1 MVEAD
6 PDVAAAMDILGFA
19 LYHENNGIATADD
32 SVDAAAGQKRP
43 REEEPK
49 LVEGSESD
57 ENDARRRR
65 VDGEEGGESAP
76 TAAGNTLA
84 DVKAAVYGEVS
95 RTIED
100 SVSIDD
106 LCVEVDDRALVLQ
119 AVQSLEEDGKVM
131 QSDGEVY
138 LID

>member
-1 MVEAD
+1 
-6 PDVAAAMDILGFA
+6 MDILGFA

-57 ENDARRRR
+57 ENDAQRRR
-65 VDGEEGGESAP
+65 VDGEEGDESAP
-76 TAAGNTLA
+76 AAGSTLA
-84 DVKAAVYGEVS
+84 DVMAAVYGEVS

-106 LCVEVDDRALVLQ
+106 LCVEVDDRALVLA

>member
-1 MVEAD
+1 M
-6 PDVAAAMDILGFA
+6 
-19 LYHENNGIATADD
+19 
-32 SVDAAAGQKRP
+32 
-43 REEEPK
+43 
-49 LVEGSESD
+49 
-57 ENDARRRR
+57 
-65 VDGEEGGESAP
+65 
-76 TAAGNTLA
+76 
-84 DVKAAVYGEVS
+84 YGEVS